1 MLRESRA
8 AAAEYDTAYA
18 GNLPAH
24 DTTGRLDEWF
34 EDNFTYPAQPRSRAR
49 AGRPREHRTDRRV
62 WFSGTP
68 RLPNTAELL
77 GDEHDSF
84 LVDWRPIQSGRA
96 KAKALRMGDG
106 GGDGGDGGD
115 GGSGG
120 DGGDEK
126 RRRGACEMSALE
138 PAQRCQQEVEL
149 PQKKCW
155 ARSLHAS

>member
-1 MLRESRA
+1 
-8 AAAEYDTAYA
+8 
-18 GNLPAH
+18 
-24 DTTGRLDEWF
+24 
-34 EDNFTYPAQPRSRAR
+34 
-49 AGRPREHRTDRRV
+49 
-62 WFSGTP
+62 
-68 RLPNTAELL
+68 
-77 GDEHDSF
+77 
-84 LVDWRPIQSGRA
+84 
-96 KAKALRMGDG
+96 MGDG

-155 ARSLHAS
+155 AR